1 MIEDIKNLPEES
13 GIYKI
18 TSPTGRV
25 YIGEATNLKIRC
37 SYYLNPNRIKGQ
49 RAIYNSLVKHSP
61 ENHKLEIVELCN
73 YDILLER
80 ERYYQEIYDSVEN
93 GLNCFLT
100 STESKKKV
108 WSKETI
114 TKMSENQMGEKNS
127 FFGKKH
133 TKESLKKISEAQMGE
148 KNHNYGVKNSDEYKR
163 IQSIS
168 NSKTPLKVIDTKT
181 GEIMFFNNS
190 KECANAL
197 DAKPSNIRMCKNNY
211 KLKRRYIITDVEKVA
226 I

>member
-18 TSPTGRV
+18 TSPSGRV

-49 RAIYNSLVKHSP
+49 RAIYNSLVKYSP

-73 YDILLER
+73 HDILLER

-100 STESKKKV
+100 STESKKMV
-108 WSKETI
+108 WSKESI
-114 TKMSENQMGEKNS
+114 TNMSENQMGEKNS
-127 FFGKKH
+127 FYGKKH
-133 TKESLKKISEAQMGE
+133 SIESIKKISNSSKGS
-148 KNHNYGVKNSDEYKR
+148 NNPNYGGKLHTDDYIKKQIE
-163 IQSIS
+163 S
-168 NSKTPLKVIDTKT
+168 NSKIHLKVIDTET

-211 KLKRRYIITDVEKVA
+211 KLKRRYIITDVEK
-226 I
+226 

>member
-18 TSPTGRV
+18 TSPSGRV
-25 YIGEATNLKIRC
+25 YIGEASNLKIRC

-49 RAIYNSLVKHSP
+49 RAIYNSLVKYSP

-100 STESKKKV
+100 STESKKMV

-114 TKMSENQMGEKNS
+114 AKMSENQKGEKNS
-127 FFGKKH
+127 FYGQKH
-133 TKESLKKISEAQMGE
+133 TEESLNK
-148 KNHNYGVKNSDEYKR
+148 
-163 IQSIS
+163 IS
-168 NSKTPLKVIDTKT
+168 NSSKGSNNPNYGGKLHTEEYIKKQINSNSKKHIKVVDTFT
-181 GEIMFFNNS
+181 DEILFFINS
-190 KECANAL
+190 KECALKLN
-197 DAKPSNIRMCKNNY
+197 AKPSNVRMCKNNY
-211 KLKRRYIITDVEKVA
+211 KLMKRYIITDVE
-226 I
+226 

>member
-18 TSPTGRV
+18 TSPSGRV
-25 YIGEATNLKIRC
+25 YIGEASNLKIRC

-49 RAIYNSLVKHSP
+49 RAIYNSLVKYSP

-100 STESKKKV
+100 STESKKMV

-114 TKMSENQMGEKNS
+114 TKMSKNQMGEKNS

-133 TKESLKKISEAQMGE
+133 TKESLKKISESQMGE
-148 KNHNYGVKNSDEYKR
+148 KNHNYGVKHSDEYKR

-168 NSKTPLKVIDTKT
+168 NSKKLLKVIDTET
-181 GEIMFFNNS
+181 GQIMFFNNS
-190 KECANAL
+190 KECANVL
-197 DAKPSNIRMCKNNY
+197 DSKPSNIRMCKNNY
-211 KLKRRYIITDVEKVA
+211 KLKRRYIITDVE
-226 I
+226 